1 MLVEHKVPR
10 PATFLIILVPAIVLV
25 LVADVTTAVNLA
37 SRVFAAYFLIQIAL
51 ATMLARRQRNFAAVG
66 GFVLIGLVMATILI
80 FGLPL

>member
-1 MLVEHKVPR
+1 M
-10 PATFLIILVPAIVLV
+10 PAIVFV

-37 SRVFAAYFLIQIAL
+37 SRVFVAYFLIQIAL
-51 ATMLARRQRNFAAVG
+51 AAMLARRQRNYAAVA